1 MSAVNE
7 WVAREYFESLGYLI
21 SQPRKYVVPGRTK
34 LADEEVDLVVFNPQV
49 TEHKVPEHVVW
60 TTPDLRTVSRA
71 IVGVRGWHTERFYVQ
86 TFEQTPEILRFV
98 EADSVRFAARILG
111 SESMAKILC
120 LPRLPAS
127 GELKDKS
134 VQALKEKGIDGI
146 ISFQTMLMELI
157 SQVETNRNY
166 EKSDL
171 LQIIRLL
178 KNYDLIKGSQTDMF
192 SKARRPSI
200 RQVGGKKEKAGQ
212 TASDVP
218 PSLSNP
224 VP

>member
-21 SQPRKYVVPGRTK
+21 SQPRKYVVPGRQK
-34 LADEEVDLVVFNPQV
+34 LAGEEVDLVVFNPQV
-49 TEHKVPEHVVW
+49 TENKIPEHVVW
-60 TTPDLRTVSRA
+60 TTPDLRHVSRA

-111 SESMAKILC
+111 SESMAKVLC
-120 LPRLPAS
+120 IPRLPAS

-134 VQALKEKGIDGI
+134 VQALREKGIDGI

-157 SQVETNRNY
+157 SQVEINRNY

-178 KNYDLIKGSQTDMF
+178 KNYDLIKGSQMDMF
-192 SKARRPSI
+192 SKARKPS
-200 RQVGGKKEKAGQ
+200 KARREAKPKNEAAKLGAPEAQ
-212 TASDVP
+212 A
-218 PSLSNP
+218 
-224 VP
+224 